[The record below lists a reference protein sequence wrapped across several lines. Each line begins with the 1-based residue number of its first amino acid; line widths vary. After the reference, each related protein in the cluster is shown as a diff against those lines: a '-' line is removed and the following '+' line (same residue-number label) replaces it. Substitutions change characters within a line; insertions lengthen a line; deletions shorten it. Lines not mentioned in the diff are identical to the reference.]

1 MPSVSKS
8 RRPVAGLAFALALLA
23 APAFAAET
31 VTVELVGERG
41 GAMDIELS
49 QDSVP
54 AGEVT
59 FQVANVA
66 ENTPHEMI
74 VVKVDAAGQTFE
86 VDPSTNKIDES
97 AIDALGEVEDLKAGQ
112 SGALTVDLAPGDYQ
126 LICNYKGH
134 YTAGMVVPFTV
145 TEAAS

>member
-1 MPSVSKS
+1 MPSVSSS

-31 VTVELVGERG
+31 VAVQLVGERG
-41 GAMDIELS
+41 GEMAIELS

-66 ENTPHEMI
+66 KNTPHEMI
-74 VVKVDAAGQTFE
+74 VAKVDEAGQRFE
-86 VDPSTNKIDES
+86 VDPSTRKIDES
-97 AIDALGEVEDLKAGQ
+97 KFDDLGEVEDLKAGQ
-112 SGALTVDLAPGDYQ
+112 SGELTVDLAPGDYQ

-134 YTAGMVVPFTV
+134 YMAGMVVSFTV